1 MGIIVSA
8 EPNQVQV
15 FPHNLT
21 PIQFEVATAHLTVGF
36 LIKCKEYFTCLI
48 SLRVLCFFEAVSA
61 ELIIALI
68 VILIVDS

>member
-21 PIQFEVATAHLTVGF
+21 PIQSVFEVATAHLALGF
-36 LIKCKEYFTCLI
+36 LINCKEYFVCLI
-48 SLRVLCFFEAVSA
+48 SLRVLCFFEAVSV
-61 ELIIALI
+61 ELIIAH
-68 VILIVDS
+68 